1 MKDEI
6 LKRIS
11 ELSPEKRK
19 LLDRLLNKKGLA
31 SPHLQIT
38 NNQPSSGNSKYSNIF
53 RLSLTEFQQST
64 VSRKPFFLIHP
75 GEGNIS
81 CYSELAVHIGKDFPV
96 YCFQA
101 LGFNEGEKPYTKIE
115 DMAAHY
121 INSMQSIQDEGPYIL
136 GGWSMGGLIA
146 YEMAQQLLRQD
157 KNISML
163 VVFDTW
169 ISVNRHYVK
178 EGAEALLQNLFPN
191 LKLSLDEIDHSSDN
205 YSDYFTDEE
214 LDLILENA
222 KKSNFISS
230 EFGVAQ
236 VERYFK
242 VFKTNAMAMLAYKPD
257 IYQGS
262 MIIFRAKE
270 LLTDYDPVIEW
281 SNLVSGGIEI
291 YSVPGHHFTMLK
303 EPNVQELS
311 RQLREVLSTALE

>member
-19 LLDRLLNKKGLA
+19 LLDRLLEKKGLIFPN
-31 SPHLQIT
+31 SQF
-38 NNQPSSGNSKYSNIF
+38 NNNLDSSGNSGHSNIF

-81 CYSELAVHIGKDFPV
+81 CYSALAVHIGKDFPV

-121 INSMQSIQDEGPYIL
+121 IKSMQSLQNEGPYLL

-146 YEMAQQLLRQD
+146 YEMAQQLRRQNQD
-157 KNISML
+157 ILML
-163 VVFDTW
+163 VLFDTW
-169 ISVNRHYVK
+169 ISVNRHYLK

-191 LKLSLDEIDHSSDN
+191 LQLSLDDIDHSSDD
-205 YSDYFTDEE
+205 YSDYFTDEQVH
-214 LDLILENA
+214 LILENA

-230 EFGVAQ
+230 EFGLAQ

-242 VFKTNAMAMLAYKPD
+242 VFKTNVLAMLAYKPD

-262 MIIFRAKE
+262 MIILRAKE

-281 SNLVSGGIEI
+281 SNLVSGATEI

-303 EPNVQELS
+303 EPHVQVLA

>member
-11 ELSPEKRK
+11 ELTPEKRK
-19 LLDRLLNKKGLA
+19 LLDRLLEKKGLVFPN
-31 SPHLQIT
+31 SQIN
-38 NNQPSSGNSKYSNIF
+38 NNQDSSGNSRHSNIF

-64 VSRKPFFLIHP
+64 GLRKPFFLIHP
-75 GEGNIS
+75 AVGNIT
-81 CYSELAVHIGKDFPV
+81 CYSDIAVHIGKDFPV

-101 LGFNEGEKPYTKIE
+101 LGFNEGEKPYSKIE
-115 DMAAHY
+115 DMAANY
-121 INSMQSIQDEGPYIL
+121 IKSMQSIQNEGPYML

-146 YEMAQQLLRQD
+146 YEMAQQLRRQNQD
-157 KNISML
+157 ISML
-163 VVFDTW
+163 VLFDTW

-191 LKLSLDEIDHSSDN
+191 LQLSLYEVNHSSDD
-205 YSDYFTDEE
+205 YSDYFTDDE
-214 LDLILENA
+214 LDLILEQA

-236 VERYFK
+236 AERYFK
-242 VFKTNAMAMLAYKPD
+242 VLKTNVLATLAYKPD

-262 MIIFRAKE
+262 MTIFRAKE
-270 LLTDYDPVIEW
+270 LLTDYDPVAEW
-281 SNLVSGGIEI
+281 SNLVSGDIKI
-291 YSVPGHHFTMLK
+291 YSVPGHHFTMLE

-311 RQLREVLSTALE
+311 RQLREVLPTALE